1 MVERSLCMREVR
13 GSIPR
18 ISIFN
23 FFTGFDV
30 EHPLIYHGACRNTHS
45 FIESIRLIELAATLI
60 HLLLATVVNNHMY
73 RGYLSHEQSLHS
85 S

>member
-45 FIESIRLIELAATLI
+45 FIESIRLKIVCVFDPLSP
-60 HLLLATVVNNHMY
+60 HSVKDSFQQRNN
-73 RGYLSHEQSLHS
+73 
-85 S
+85 